1 MSDFVICFVECTN
14 HGVRP
19 VVSIEL
25 KNDLFC
31 PLLVCPDDLNSGYPT
46 DEPAD
51 LRLCVATGALVV
63 IKGAISAE
71 PGNVA
76 CGALITL
83 FGLGGLT
90 LLFVMDIYDHLR
102 GVPLPHERELVQA
115 VASLH
120 ASEAPELNPLDRH
133 YRHAAAEQEVVAAAE
148 ALVKA
153 RGWS

>member
-1 MSDFVICFVECTN
+1 MKALKFVERHAALIC
-14 HGVRP
+14 
-19 VVSIEL
+19 
-25 KNDLFC
+25 C
-31 PLLVCPDDLNSGYPT
+31 
-46 DEPAD
+46 
-51 LRLCVATGALVV
+51 LCVATGALVV

-90 LLFVMDIYDHLR
+90 
-102 GVPLPHERELVQA
+102 HERELVQA

-133 YRHAAAEQEVVAAAE
+133 YRRAAAEQEVVAAAE

>member
-1 MSDFVICFVECTN
+1 MKM
-14 HGVRP
+14 
-19 VVSIEL
+19 L
-25 KNDLFC
+25 KMAERYAAR
-31 PLLVCPDDLNSGYPT
+31 VCY
-46 DEPAD
+46 
-51 LRLCVATGALVV
+51 LCAATGALIV
-63 IKGAISAE
+63 IKGAFSAE

-133 YRHAAAEQEVVAAAE
+133 YRRAAAEQEVVAAAE

>member
-1 MSDFVICFVECTN
+1 MKALKFVERHAALIC
-14 HGVRP
+14 
-19 VVSIEL
+19 
-25 KNDLFC
+25 C
-31 PLLVCPDDLNSGYPT
+31 
-46 DEPAD
+46 
-51 LRLCVATGALVV
+51 LCVATGALVV

-120 ASEAPELNPLDRH
+120 AAVQRARPAPPRLSR
-133 YRHAAAEQEVVAAAE
+133 RAAAEQEIVAAAE
-148 ALVKA
+148 ALVKE

>member
-1 MSDFVICFVECTN
+1 MKALKFVERHAALIC
-14 HGVRP
+14 
-19 VVSIEL
+19 
-25 KNDLFC
+25 C
-31 PLLVCPDDLNSGYPT
+31 
-46 DEPAD
+46 
-51 LRLCVATGALVV
+51 LCVATGALVV

-133 YRHAAAEQEVVAAAE
+133 YRRAAAEQEVVAAAA

>member
-1 MSDFVICFVECTN
+1 MKALKFVERHAALIC
-14 HGVRP
+14 
-19 VVSIEL
+19 
-25 KNDLFC
+25 C
-31 PLLVCPDDLNSGYPT
+31 
-46 DEPAD
+46 
-51 LRLCVATGALVV
+51 LCVATGALVV

-120 ASEAPELNPLDRH
+120 PLDRH
-133 YRHAAAEQEVVAAAE
+133 YRRAAAEQEVVAAAE
-148 ALVKA
+148 ALVKE

>member
-1 MSDFVICFVECTN
+1 MKAQKFVERHAALIC
-14 HGVRP
+14 
-19 VVSIEL
+19 
-25 KNDLFC
+25 C
-31 PLLVCPDDLNSGYPT
+31 
-46 DEPAD
+46 
-51 LRLCVATGALVV
+51 LCVATGALVV

-76 CGALITL
+76 CGAFITL

-133 YRHAAAEQEVVAAAE
+133 YRRAAAEQEIVAAAE
-148 ALVKA
+148 ALVKE